1 MIIKKFLIQFSLL
14 IHLPAY
20 NNVTYDGLSNMVII
34 EKCAYCQ
41 TIMFL

>member
-1 MIIKKFLIQFSLL
+1 MIIKKFLIQFSVL

-20 NNVTYDGLSNMVII
+20 SNVTYDGLSNMVMI

>member
-14 IHLPAY
+14 IHLTAY

-34 EKCAYCQ
+34 EKCSYCQ